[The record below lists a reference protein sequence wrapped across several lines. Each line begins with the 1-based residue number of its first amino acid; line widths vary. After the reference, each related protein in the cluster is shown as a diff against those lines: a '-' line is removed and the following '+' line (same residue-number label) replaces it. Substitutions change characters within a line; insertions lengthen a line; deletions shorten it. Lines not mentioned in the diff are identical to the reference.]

1 LDAQT
6 PAVYGS
12 ASTDQERPMVA
23 KSPQAVTP
31 TETLVRQLLAWVAE
45 EPRTYSETMDAWSTH
60 CPHFP
65 IWEDALDFRLIE
77 VASPPAARLADR
89 PVRLTAR
96 GRSFLE
102 QRSWA

>member
-1 LDAQT
+1 MT
-6 PAVYGS
+6 PSSSETVPPA
-12 ASTDQERPMVA
+12 
-23 KSPQAVTP
+23 
-31 TETLVRQLLAWVAE
+31 ETLVRQLLAWVAE
-45 EPRTYSETMDAWSTH
+45 RPRSYSEAMDAWSTH

-77 VASPPAARLADR
+77 VTSPPAARLADR